1 LHLSERSCP
10 IEYRFSDL
18 VDLSGF
24 QQVMQSWYSVAGV
37 ATALL
42 DTDRNSLCAVGWG
55 DICTRFHH
63 LSPEAGGRCTH
74 CDDTILGHLHE
85 GSYVAH
91 QCVKGLMNCA
101 MPVVVKSEHVAT
113 LFVGQFLHEPPDDAF
128 FRQQAQELGVD
139 EQAYLAALRQVPII
153 SKERL
158 LVIMEAQTRLA
169 QMLATLGLE
178 HKQLLGASAT
188 FNADLI
194 KAQQHIA
201 LMLHTAQ
208 TASSALDPVQMLERV
223 ADAMVTAVDAPYC
236 GIYLM
241 DTERGVLV
249 PRVVRAPSTDDLA
262 GWRERYLDPLKDALV
277 GEALQ
282 RQAPAVSYHA
292 AADPPVSQEML
303 QAWNIKSVLAVPIQ
317 VSAKVLGIAL
327 LSTSS
332 DDRHFTADEI
342 ELVWGIANSAALAVD
357 NARLY
362 EETRRRQAESQA
374 LQRVAT
380 ALLHKVSP
388 EKVLEI
394 VCAEAQQLTGA
405 TAGAVL
411 LLDAPRDTWL
421 RVAYSTGAAAAFF
434 DRIPVEGSLAGTAVR
449 RDEPFLTNN
458 PAGEA
463 YEYLRGKRPAALLSV
478 PLHANGDV
486 MGVLEVLDKPGGF
499 VKEDVRIVSLFA
511 NQAAIN
517 IEHARLNQ
525 QAGQLAVLEERQ
537 RLARELHDSVVQS
550 LYSMALY
557 ADAGALALTAGKQDV
572 TLNHLQELRDTAR
585 SAMHDM
591 RLLIFELH
599 PPALEQEG
607 LVTALR
613 VRLAA
618 VEARAGLQ
626 TKLEVEGERRLPI
639 TIEQEL
645 YRIAQEALNNVMKH
659 AKAQHVTIRLQYG
672 QTAVRLHVRDDGIGF
687 DPLTAMSAGGVG
699 LRSFEERAAQL
710 DGRVTV
716 DSSPGQGT
724 TVTVEIGT
732 EEAL

>member
-1 LHLSERSCP
+1 MP
-10 IEYRFSDL
+10 YRFSDL

-42 DTDRNSLCAVGWG
+42 DRDRDSLCAVGWQ

-74 CDDTILGHLHE
+74 SDDIILNHLHQ
-85 GSYVAH
+85 GSYEAH
-91 QCVKGLMNCA
+91 QCVHGLMNGA
-101 MPVVVKSEHVAT
+101 MPVVVKGEHVAT
-113 LFVGQFLHEPPDDAF
+113 LFMGQFLHEPPDEAL
-128 FRQQAQELGVD
+128 FRRQAHELGVD
-139 EQAYLAALRQVPII
+139 EQAYVAALRQVPII

-158 LVIMEAQTRLA
+158 VVVMEAQTRLA
-169 QMLATLGLE
+169 QMLATMGLE

-194 KAQQHIA
+194 RAQQHIA
-201 LMLHTAQ
+201 LMLRTAH
-208 TASSALDPVQMLERV
+208 TASSSLDPVQMLERV

-249 PRVVRAPSTDDLA
+249 PHVVRAPSTDDLA
-262 GWRERYLDPLKDALV
+262 GLRERNLDPALDSLV

-282 RQAPAVSYHA
+282 RQAPAVWYNA
-292 AADPPVSQEML
+292 APDSPISQEML
-303 QAWNIKSVLAVPIQ
+303 QAWSFKSVLAVPIQ

-332 DDRHFTADEI
+332 YERHFTADEI
-342 ELVWGIANSAALAVD
+342 ELVWGIANSAAVAVD

-394 VCAEAQQLTGA
+394 VCTEAQQLTGA
-405 TAGAVL
+405 AGSAVL
-411 LLDAPRDTWL
+411 LLDTPRDTWL

-463 YEYLRGKRPAALLSV
+463 YEYLRGKRPMALLSV
-478 PLHANGDV
+478 PLDANGDV
-486 MGVLEVLDKPGGF
+486 IGVLEVLDKPGGF
-499 VKEDVRIVSLFA
+499 MKDDVRIVSLFA

-557 ADAGALALTAGKQDV
+557 ADAGALALAAGKQDV
-572 TLNHLQELRDTAR
+572 TLNHLQELRETAR

-613 VRLAA
+613 LRLAA

-626 TKLEVEGERRLPI
+626 TELEVEGERRLPI
-639 TIEQEL
+639 AMEQEL

-659 AKAQHVTIRLQYG
+659 AKAQHVTVRLQVG
-672 QTAVRLHVRDDGIGF
+672 QATVRPTVYLQVCDDGIGF

-699 LRSFEERAAQL
+699 LRSFEERAAKL
-710 DGRVTV
+710 GGKVTV
-716 DSSPGQGT
+716 KSSPGEGT
-724 TVTVEIGT
+724 TVTVEIET